1 MEGRMAKTTVE
12 LPEGLHR
19 TLRVTAAL
27 ENRSM
32 NEIVLTALRR
42 YLQSI
47 RIEPEV
53 LEVDTV
59 PAPHESA
66 ASRQSDRRRI

>member
-1 MEGRMAKTTVE
+1 MAKTTVE

-47 RIEPEV
+47 RIEPEL
-53 LEVDTV
+53 LEVETV
-59 PAPHESA
+59 PAHEESA
-66 ASRQSDRRRI
+66 ASRRPNRRRMQS